1 MYVYRIFSDYIIKI
15 FTYNCRYRVTYT
27 VHASAIQ
34 FEQVRLH
41 CIRFL
46 RIFVIARKG
55 QVGLRL
61 YGAVLS
67 PFHPGLRPGCRIY
80 NSNNLSAVVFAFKL
94 LTLTH

>member
-1 MYVYRIFSDYIIKI
+1 M
-15 FTYNCRYRVTYT
+15 
-27 VHASAIQ
+27 Q

-46 RIFVIARKG
+46 RIFAIARKG

-67 PFHPGLRPGCRIY
+67 PLHPGLRPGCRIY
-80 NSNNLSAVVFAFKL
+80 NSNNLPAVVPLPNKILDRKEYALFCREVAL
-94 LTLTH
+94 LEGDAVHCLV